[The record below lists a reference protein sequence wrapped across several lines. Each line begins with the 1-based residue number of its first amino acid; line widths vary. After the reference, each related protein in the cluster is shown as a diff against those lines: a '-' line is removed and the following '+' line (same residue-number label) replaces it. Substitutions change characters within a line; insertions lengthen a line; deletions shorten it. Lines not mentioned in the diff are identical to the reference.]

1 MLADANML
9 AVDVS
14 PASLEEDKFG
24 IDPGIDRLVTRVK
37 RVRVL
42 FSLLYIYIYIY
53 IYKERERERI
63 KTLFLLPYIFHAQG
77 MLAIIE
83 FTLWSLHSFCV
94 D

>member
-1 MLADANML
+1 LADANML

-53 IYKERERERI
+53 KEREREREL
-63 KTLFLLPYIFHAQG
+63 KPFFLLPYIFHAQG

>member
-1 MLADANML
+1 LADANML

-42 FSLLYIYIYIY
+42 FSLLYIYIY
-53 IYKERERERI
+53 KERERERI
-63 KTLFLLPYIFHAQG
+63 KTLF
-77 MLAIIE
+77 
-83 FTLWSLHSFCV
+83 FTSVYFSRTGDV
-94 D
+94 GDN